1 MILTS
6 DVRMWVVT
14 LFFSHGKYNII
25 IRTIGE
31 NNLEYKYE
39 RLLFLLYLLSVCF
52 ALSLSLLLDFF
63 LLRKKIKLYYELN
76 SVTEE

>member
-39 RLLFLLYLLSVCF
+39 RLLFLLSIEYLV
-52 ALSLSLLLDFF
+52 FF
-63 LLRKKIKLYYELN
+63 SRLRKKQKIKLYY
-76 SVTEE
+76 